1 MILLHSLWV
10 FPRSASHAV
19 LFYNAIRKEEVIRK
33 FNSVVSSAL
42 GSTFEYIDT
51 YSYLMENGYGTNISG
66 TGVDMPDDDGLHYTT
81 KTYKRIFKY
90 CLDYLILH

>member
-1 MILLHSLWV
+1 MNPVNSKTIEYLGK
-10 FPRSASHAV
+10 
-19 LFYNAIRKEEVIRK
+19 NAIRKEEVIRK
-33 FNSVVSSAL
+33 FNSVVGSAL

-66 TGVDMPDDDGLHYTT
+66 TGVDLPDDDGLHYT